1 MRNLKMNKKEDVVD
15 YLNNL
20 KNGIDDIK
28 NILAIEKTIDVI
40 NEQNCIINWD
50 LYHEVKNKGKT
61 PKIETDYNYYKNKKP
76 FDIKDLYIKFDVDE
90 TVVSEYVNKI
100 IESAGNGSSYTTFE
114 SMEGSAHT
122 SLQKM
127 GFSVEWFNDG
137 VVKGWMV
144 KW

>member
-1 MRNLKMNKKEDVVD
+1 MMNDNQIIID

-20 KNGIDDIK
+20 KSNIDDIK
-28 NILAIEKTIDVI
+28 NIVTIEKAIDI
-40 NEQNCIINWD
+40 IKEQNCIINWD
-50 LYHEVKNKGKT
+50 LYHEMKNKGKT

-76 FDIKDLYIKFDVDE
+76 FDIKDLYTKFDVDE

-100 IESAGNGSSYTTFE
+100 IESTGNGSSYTTFE